1 MDQKLDAL
9 ENLNFQV
16 FNNYFKGAKIED
28 LMLSFTFPGYDD
40 IELIDNGADMPVT
53 LGNLD

>member
-1 MDQKLDAL
+1 
-9 ENLNFQV
+9 
-16 FNNYFKGAKIED
+16 
-28 LMLSFTFPGYDD
+28 MLSFTFPGYDD